1 MKPLSWQRGVVVMI
15 LVAKSGRGQGVHG
28 GETPRWV
35 LGGARRPG
43 VTRKAGAWVGSHFGG

>member
-1 MKPLSWQRGVVVMI
+1 MKPLSWHTGVVEMI

-35 LGGARRPG
+35 WGGAKRPG